1 MRACTAHP
9 TVVYHPKVS
18 VYFAR
23 ALRYSMT
30 GSELVSH
37 MSSDPN
43 SYKSGTTVGVLECV
57 CNHRIDMTMNG
68 TGGTKNLSVLTRATF
83 R

>member
-1 MRACTAHP
+1 
-9 TVVYHPKVS
+9 
-18 VYFAR
+18 
-23 ALRYSMT
+23 MT